1 MMPPSYLP
9 APSALSMTTL
19 RVTRTTLLLLAAAAV
34 PRSRLPGAFLPAAP
48 VTRAAT
54 AKAIASADSA
64 VELLGYHTA
73 VPTGWTRKNPSSS
86 SRLAQYVV
94 HGANAS
100 DDAEVVAFF
109 FGASQGPNV
118 DANLARW
125 RDQFSSPDG
134 SPVPETIARD
144 SSGAFPLTIAEF
156 RGTYKRGIGAGSAD
170 SVRTGQTLV
179 ATIVETPRG
188 TLYIQLFGPSA
199 TVATHRAEFVHVVKE
214 LK

>member
-1 MMPPSYLP
+1 MSPFRVSRAAIAVAAVL
-9 APSALSMTTL
+9 AIAAWSTPSAALAHRTL
-19 RVTRTTLLLLAAAAV
+19 V
-34 PRSRLPGAFLPAAP
+34 PG
-48 VTRAAT
+48 
-54 AKAIASADSA
+54 DSTI
-64 VELLGYHTA
+64 EILGYHTS
-73 VPTGWTRKNPSSS
+73 VPATWTRRTPSSS
-86 SRLAQYVV
+86 SRLAQYAV

-100 DDAEVVAFF
+100 DDAEVVVFF

-118 DANLARW
+118 NANLSRW

-134 SPVPETIARD
+134 SPVPETITRD
-144 SSGAFPLTIAEF
+144 SSGAFPLTIAEY
-156 RGTYKRGIGAGSAD
+156 RGTYRRGVGAGSAD

-199 TVATHRAEFVHVVKE
+199 TVASRRAEFLRVVKE